1 MGEAACAQHD
11 ASATAMSDAQA
22 SLKQSKVDVKTAEQG
37 VSNFFSEIQ
46 NAANYLDKKKAALED
61 FQQGAHADFAY
72 LKDPPPPV
80 VEEPAVEAVAEAVV
94 EAVAEAVAV
103 EAVAPTEL
111 PTVIEQTQ

>member
-1 MGEAACAQHD
+1 
-11 ASATAMSDAQA
+11 MSRLRSREFQI
-22 SLKQSKVDVKTAEQG
+22 SSQRYRMLPMTWT
-37 VSNFFSEIQ
+37 
-46 NAANYLDKKKAALED
+46 KKKAALED

-80 VEEPAVEAVAEAVV
+80 VEEPAIEAVPEAVP
-94 EAVAEAVAV
+94 EAVAV